1 MPIEIRELNI
11 RINVNRNQ
19 QEQDDTPEASIVSNQ
34 QPADNDQ
41 NESEIMEKVMEVINN
56 KEER

>member
-11 RINVNRNQ
+11 RINVNQNQ
-19 QEQDDTPEASIVSNQ
+19 QEQDASPEDSIATSQ
-34 QPADNDQ
+34 DSQDNDQ
-41 NESEIMEKVMEVINN
+41 MVSEIMEKVMEAIKN